1 MGGDPR
7 GGRGGGVLARHGAHE
22 ARAGAAR
29 EYARGARTRLVRA
42 VSREDEHATSPTWVL
57 AHDARIGNARHARAR
72 F

>member
-1 MGGDPR
+1 MS
-7 GGRGGGVLARHGAHE
+7 AE
-22 ARAGAAR
+22 ARRAVVRATTLDARRSTHAR